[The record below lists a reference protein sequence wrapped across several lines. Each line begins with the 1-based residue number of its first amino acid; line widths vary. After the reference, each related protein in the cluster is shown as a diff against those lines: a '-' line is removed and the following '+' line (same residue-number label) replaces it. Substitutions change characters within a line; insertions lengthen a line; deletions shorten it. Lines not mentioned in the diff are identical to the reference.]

1 MSERDAIVED
11 AAAAIYETFYNDKW
25 TEVCECSDT
34 GDGFAADDFRK
45 AARKVLA
52 THAGEVERLREALR
66 RIEKHYGSN
75 AEGET
80 ETMRQIARQ
89 ALGGQPMNMI
99 ERITRAIYDAEDPLS
114 GDPIAV
120 TIHLSEHL
128 FWDGVQPDVEMS
140 DIDRQKLAIME
151 VCRAAATA
159 IQAMRDPT
167 PEMIEAGEAVDGT
180 VTALPI
186 WQAMIDAATVPGSG
200 EG

>member
-99 ERITRAIYDAEDPLS
+99 ELVARALARRNFPVGSDA
-114 GDPIAV
+114 
-120 TIHLSEHL
+120 
-128 FWDGVQPDVEMS
+128 
-140 DIDRQKLAIME
+140 DIDAMWEGWADDAI
-151 VCRAAATA
+151 AA